1 MSLASEQPY
10 TIKRIRN
17 LVVPKAQLAGHERLA
32 ILFFIGLFLGL
43 VSITYEPFIEPPKGE
58 IAEIQATRMIEKK
71 PRKPR
76 KTKTVKKT
84 LEKIVEI

>member
-1 MSLASEQPY
+1 MYEKVKLAS
-10 TIKRIRN
+10 
-17 LVVPKAQLAGHERLA
+17 HER
-32 ILFFIGLFLGL
+32 FIIIFLGL

-58 IAEIQATRMIEKK
+58 ITENKATQVTEKK
-71 PRKPR
+71 PRKTR